1 MFETSAFYG
10 QSHCRGE
17 KICREHEKTLVWV
30 AEAHAMMTGFI
41 AYTLNSQE
49 NGQDDTGEVELLAV
63 HPDYQ
68 NHGIGTE
75 LNQFALEKMKES
87 GMKLA
92 LVATGGDPGHAP
104 ARRTYEKAGYTA
116 LPGVRYY
123 QDL

>member
-1 MFETSAFYG
+1 MIGDIAEEPELMDGFSAP
-10 QSHCRGE
+10 
-17 KICREHEKTLVWV
+17 T
-30 AEAHAMMTGFI
+30 A
-41 AYTLNSQE
+41 NSQG
-49 NGQDDTGEVELLAV
+49 NAQDSTGEVELLAV